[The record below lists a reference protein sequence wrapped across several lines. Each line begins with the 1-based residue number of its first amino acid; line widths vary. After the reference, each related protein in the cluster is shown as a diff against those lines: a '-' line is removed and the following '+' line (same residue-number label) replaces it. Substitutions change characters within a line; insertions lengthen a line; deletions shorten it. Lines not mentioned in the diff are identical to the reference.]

1 MFEKIL
7 GSVTNEIMVSNPM
20 NNEVMAP
27 YLKQI
32 KALQEMK
39 GIQATNDRG
48 IHYLLNTNGDLFTSN
63 SQLTIPFLKISK

>member
-1 MFEKIL
+1 MSGVDGAYRVVNYPAQKSMFEKIL
-7 GSVTNEIMVSNPM
+7 SSVTNEIRVSNPI

-39 GIQATNDRG
+39 GIQARMTEDF
-48 IHYLLNTNGDLFTSN
+48 IIY
-63 SQLTIPFLKISK
+63 

>member
-7 GSVTNEIMVSNPM
+7 SSVTNEIRVSNPI

-39 GIQATNDRG
+39 GIQARMTEDF
-48 IHYLLNTNGDLFTSN
+48 IIY
-63 SQLTIPFLKISK
+63 